1 MGTRSGASRART
13 AAQRASR
20 SPFRIGGGSFAGL
33 RFDRS
38 PSDRSS
44 GNVLLRVSTARL
56 EASWRRDTSY
66 HIGPGGSGPSAK
78 PGAYGNARDYLTR
91 AHADG
96 RAVHAPSVS
105 LDRRG
110 NVSVGDGRH
119 RLAVLRDSGASTV
132 VVSVRRYQA
141 ERVRKLFGAG
151 D

>member
-38 PSDRSS
+38 PSDRFS
-44 GNVLLRVSTARL
+44 GNVLLRVS
-56 EASWRRDTSY
+56 TSY

>member
-1 MGTRSGASRART
+1 MGTRSGATRSRT
-13 AAQRASR
+13 AAQRASS
-20 SPFRIGGGSFAGL
+20 SPYRIGGGSFAGL

-38 PSDRSS
+38 PSDRSA

-56 EASWRRDTSY
+56 EASWSRDRSF
-66 HIGPGGSGPSAK
+66 HVGPGGSGPSAK
-78 PGAYGNARDYLTR
+78 PGAYSNAQRFMR
-91 AHADG
+91 EASRDG

-119 RLAVLRDSGASTV
+119 RLAVLRDSGASSV

-141 ERVRKLFGAG
+141 GRVRRLFGA